1 MQCDP
6 RGALLWKLAEN
17 VTAYKSVFIYDF
29 IVLGL
34 MRYFTL
40 ILDRVEKARG
50 NREWRTLHI
59 HGLPDVRS
67 LHGFSTVNR

>member
-29 IVLGL
+29 IDLGL

-40 ILDRVEKARG
+40 ILDRVEEARG

-59 HGLPDVRS
+59 HGLPDVSS
-67 LHGFSTVNR
+67 LHGFLL